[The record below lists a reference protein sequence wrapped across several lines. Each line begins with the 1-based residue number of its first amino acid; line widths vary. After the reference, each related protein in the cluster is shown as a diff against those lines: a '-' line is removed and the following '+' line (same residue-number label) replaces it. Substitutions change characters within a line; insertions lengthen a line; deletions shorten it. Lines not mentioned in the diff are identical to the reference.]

1 MSAEPPVFLRVEK
14 GTADPIEL
22 GVLAALLRL
31 RSQQAPSAKPVRVA
45 AHWRRPERQPG
56 FADPRAWPNTAS

>member
-1 MSAEPPVFLRVEK
+1 MSADPPVFLRVEK
-14 GTADPIEL
+14 GTADLVEL

-31 RSQQAPSAKPVRVA
+31 RSRQAPAKPASLA

-56 FADPRAWPNTAS
+56 FADPRAWPNTPS